1 MQYITL
7 TIESNANQ
15 LGGLMLPPFKRARQA
30 VDSVPYD
37 WDTVSSKMKS
47 IADSLQRA
55 ASNIERVAQLKKL
68 VAPNFQQPQF
78 PSSWQTSS
86 LLTEPEVYGR
96 DEEKKAIISM
106 LLEPNL
112 NSSVRN
118 RFSVIPVVGIGGV
131 GKTTLVQYVYN
142 EPTIMNSFEV
152 RAWACVS
159 GFLDVKQVTID
170 ILQSIDEEANHK
182 FISSRSLDNIQ
193 TMLAKKLK
201 KRKFLIV
208 LDDVWSNWELMYAP
222 FPRGA
227 RGSKIIVTTRHHDN
241 TPPAVTLRGLEDD
254 PFWSLFKQKAF
265 GDVIFLVI
273 WL

>member
-1 MQYITL
+1 
-7 TIESNANQ
+7 
-15 LGGLMLPPFKRARQA
+15 MLPPFKRARQA

-37 WDTVSSKMKS
+37 WDTVSSKMRS

-55 ASNIERVAQLKKL
+55 ASNIERVAQLNKL

-131 GKTTLVQYVYN
+131 G
-142 EPTIMNSFEV
+142 
-152 RAWACVS
+152 
-159 GFLDVKQVTID
+159 
-170 ILQSIDEEANHK
+170 
-182 FISSRSLDNIQ
+182 
-193 TMLAKKLK
+193 
-201 KRKFLIV
+201 
-208 LDDVWSNWELMYAP
+208 
-222 FPRGA
+222 
-227 RGSKIIVTTRHHDN
+227 
-241 TPPAVTLRGLEDD
+241 
-254 PFWSLFKQKAF
+254 
-265 GDVIFLVI
+265 
-273 WL
+273 